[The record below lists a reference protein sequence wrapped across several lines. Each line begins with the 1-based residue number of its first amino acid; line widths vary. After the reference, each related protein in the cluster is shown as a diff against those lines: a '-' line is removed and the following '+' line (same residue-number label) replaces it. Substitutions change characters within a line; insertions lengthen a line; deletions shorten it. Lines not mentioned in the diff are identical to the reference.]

1 MTKFAPPLATLQD
14 KKATPQKSAPKSSG
28 KRRATQTGTH
38 CSVAI
43 NSDVAWSGDLGEFL
57 ASMPISYRMA
67 FSSADAR
74 EHAAIAA
81 RRGLQLIHVELWRTH
96 PSGGA
101 TLCVVA
107 EDRPA
112 LLSLISAGLVEARLD
127 VTSAEIFCR
136 TPPQRAVEAVDLFWV
151 RGSDAEGR
159 ERAIEPAEVV
169 NLSARLNTLLHDPT
183 PLERVN
189 ANGESIPPLDPIP
202 TSRVFFEPKALDS
215 GLNVLVVESR
225 DRPGLLLSLVRALHR
240 QGLDIV
246 ASEIRTEGHH
256 VRDRFTIVDSRSA
269 PLTPERR
276 DTIEAAMHRVLRLS
290 HKA

>member
-1 MTKFAPPLATLQD
+1 
-14 KKATPQKSAPKSSG
+14 
-28 KRRATQTGTH
+28 
-38 CSVAI
+38 VAI
-43 NSDVAWSGDLGEFL
+43 NTDPGWGGDLGEFL

-81 RRGLQLIHVELWRTH
+81 RRGVQLIHVELWRRH
-96 PSGGA
+96 PNGGA
-101 TLCVVA
+101 TLCIVA

-112 LLSLISAGLVEARLD
+112 LLSLISAGLVEAGLD

-136 TPPQRAVEAVDLFWV
+136 TPPERAVEAIDLFWV
-151 RGSDAEGR
+151 RSSDTEGR
-159 ERAIEPAEVV
+159 ERSVEPAEVAA
-169 NLSARLNTLLHDPT
+169 LSARLNALLHNPT

-189 ANGESIPPLDPIP
+189 ANGESIPPLEPIP

-215 GLNVLVVESR
+215 GLNVLIVESH

-240 QGLDIV
+240 QGVDIV

-269 PLTPERR
+269 PLTAERR
-276 DTIEAAMHRVLRLS
+276 STIEAAMHRVLRLP